1 MTDPENGLFDIPDY
15 EHIEDETFPP
25 FPPPSSPGRQDLGED
40 AFGNGEG
47 EDEGEVSKLAEVP
60 VAKRRTV
67 KRPRPKLDANRLIS
81 EKGLPALRT
90 LYDDVKFKG
99 KGHEAENLKLLMQK
113 IENWAHRLY
122 PKMQFDEFID
132 KVESLGG
139 KKEVQTC
146 LKRIRLD
153 MPITHEDYVGE
164 AEVQVPEESD
174 PAGDGVFPEDPFV
187 HSTPAPA
194 SLTEEQQRRIELNKR
209 LALERRL
216 AKQKELESSQNSIQ
230 GDADEPS
237 TSSSGQYPVQEN
249 LEISNQ
255 SISNQTP
262 LKEKPAV
269 LQNSPLNDNED
280 ARPVSNGIVD
290 DDDDSN

>member
-1 MTDPENGLFDIPDY
+1 MIDPLENGLFDVPDY
-15 EHIEDETFPP
+15 EHTEDEAFPP
-25 FPPPSSPGRQDLGED
+25 FPPPSSPGRGNLEED

-47 EDEGEVSKLAEVP
+47 EEGEVSKLADVP

-99 KGHEAENLKLLMQK
+99 KGHEVENLKHLMQK
-113 IENWAHRLY
+113 MENWAHRLY
-122 PKMQFDEFID
+122 PKMQFEEFID

-153 MPITHEDYVGE
+153 MPITHEDYVEE
-164 AEVQVPEESD
+164 AEVRVPEESD
-174 PAGDGVFPEDPFV
+174 PAEDGGFPEDPFV

-194 SLTEEQQRRIELNKR
+194 SLTEEQQRRIELNKQ

-216 AKQKELESSQNSIQ
+216 AKQKQLESSQNSIQ

-237 TSSSGQYPVQEN
+237 TSSSGQYLSQEN
-249 LEISNQ
+249 QDNFNQ

-269 LQNSPLNDNED
+269 LQNSHSNDEC
-280 ARPVSNGIVD
+280 ASPVPNGVV